1 MCPHCR
7 SYLMVAG
14 CLVFKIRNNLRE
26 RGLLIMRQEGEY
38 FSGIKHPS
46 FHSEEGERIDFYCP
60 ICMHSLDA
68 PADENLVQ
76 VLMIE
81 ADGFEHT
88 MFFSRIHGEHSIY
101 QVSDMLHLDH

>member
-1 MCPHCR
+1 
-7 SYLMVAG
+7 MVDD
-14 CLVFKIRNNLRE
+14 CIVFKIRNNKRD
-26 RGLLIMRQEGEY
+26 RGLLIMRQQGEY
-38 FSGIKHPS
+38 YSGIKHPG
-46 FHSEEGERIDFYCP
+46 FHAEEGERIDFYCP
-60 ICMHSLDA
+60 VCMQSLDA

-88 MFFSRIHGEHSIY
+88 IFFSRIHGELNIY